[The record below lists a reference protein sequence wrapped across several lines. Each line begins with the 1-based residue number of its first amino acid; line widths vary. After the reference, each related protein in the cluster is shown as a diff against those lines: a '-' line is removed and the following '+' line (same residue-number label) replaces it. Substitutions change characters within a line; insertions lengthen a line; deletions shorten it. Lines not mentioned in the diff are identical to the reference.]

1 MRREVLEL
9 VVDHRAAHNA
19 EEREHAVVQ
28 RHPLG
33 LAVAH
38 HALLLD
44 DAIRP
49 VGRRADDHLVR
60 VRVTVGVGVRGRV
73 GVRVGVKVREG

>member
-9 VVDHRAAHNA
+9 VVDHRAAHDA
-19 EEREHAVVQ
+19 EESEDAIVQ
-28 RHPLG
+28 RHPLR

-49 VGRRADDHLVR
+49 VRRRADDHLLRLR
-60 VRVTVGVGVRGRV
+60 VRVGVGVRG
-73 GVRVGVKVREG
+73 GVRVGVKG